1 MEGPD
6 LRHHL
11 LRRHRRP
18 LRLQPHRQPPPL
30 PLSRPPRL
38 PLPHHPCLRRPLH
51 RRHRRPLHQ
60 PLVPSLHPLL
70 PLPPP
75 DPRLL
80 PRRRLRLPL
89 RRLQTLRRRLP
100 PHLPPPPR
108 LRRHLRQLP
117 PRPGAPPP
125 RRLRRRSRRP
135 PLPRL
140 LPPIL
145 PPNADLTN
153 VFLSGDS
160 AGANI
165 VHHAAKWFSS
175 NAHLLKTLK
184 IKGTVS
190 IQPFFGGVDRTAS
203 EVRLEG
209 APIVNIKRVEWMW
222 EAFLPVG
229 SDRDHPASN
238 VFGPRSESDG
248 FDWGTFPPTV
258 VIIGGF
264 DPLQDRQR
272 EYYEGLKKR
281 GVDVRV
287 VEYPNAIHAFYVF
300 PELPESGVFIDMVGR
315 FIEEKSGGVK

>member
-1 MEGPD
+1 MAETKT
-6 LRHHL
+6 
-11 LRRHRRP
+11 
-18 LRLQPHRQPPPL
+18 QAKSPPL
-30 PLSRPPRL
+30 PWKVWIFATISSAVTDALCASNHTVNRRLSRFL
-38 PLPHHPCLRRPLH
+38 
-51 RRHRRPLHQ
+51 
-60 PLVPSLHPLL
+60 
-70 PLPPP
+70 
-75 DPRLL
+75 DPRASPSPTTPVSGVLSTDH
-80 PRRRLRLPL
+80 PHPAAYDDAAAVLRFLD
-89 RRLQTLRRRLP
+89 
-100 PHLPPPPR
+100 
-108 LRRHLRQLP
+108 
-117 PRPGAPPP
+117 
-125 RRLRRRSRRP
+125 SSS
-135 PLPRL
+135 
-140 LPPIL
+140 PIL